1 METRDC
7 VSSVKHTGVTAP
19 VLSERHIEH
28 IALRHTGIE
37 HFADRAFHLYIFEYE
52 KQFFFYWNVCIN
64 AAAAS
69 EQIFY
74 IICNDTCETMRSA
87 AGLTVG

>member
-1 METRDC
+1 METKDC
-7 VSSVKHTGVTAP
+7 VSGVKHTGVTAP

-52 KQFFFYWNVCIN
+52 KQFFLLKRVYQCCGCIGTN
-64 AAAAS
+64 FLHHL
-69 EQIFY
+69 Q
-74 IICNDTCETMRSA
+74 
-87 AGLTVG
+87 